1 MSNPLRD
8 RRTVTDLAAVEQVIE
23 IADKISSFE
32 GLAAIVEADLV
43 ALDPEKMPCG
53 WRDSAVTGELQFG
66 FVDAAG
72 SVPMLKGS
80 AEAHVTAVCQRCLE
94 PFELRLCIEPE
105 LLLLDTDEVAE
116 GYEDLEVW
124 ELDERIVRPQDI
136 VEELLIMAMPFSAV
150 HDNMA
155 DCRAFSPADTSVD
168 EGAEKMLTPFAAL
181 RSQMTQN
188 EKDPTE

>member
-1 MSNPLRD
+1 
-8 RRTVTDLAAVEQVIE
+8 
-23 IADKISSFE
+23 
-32 GLAAIVEADLV
+32 
-43 ALDPEKMPCG
+43 
-53 WRDSAVTGELQFG
+53 
-66 FVDAAG
+66 
-72 SVPMLKGS
+72 MLKGS

-155 DCRAFSPADTSVD
+155 DCRAFSPTESSVD
-168 EGAEKMLTPFAAL
+168 EGAEKLLTPFAAL
-181 RSQMTQN
+181 RSQIPILSTSRSLATSIPIRYIPLSRSSKTSSQLSN
-188 EKDPTE
+188 QR